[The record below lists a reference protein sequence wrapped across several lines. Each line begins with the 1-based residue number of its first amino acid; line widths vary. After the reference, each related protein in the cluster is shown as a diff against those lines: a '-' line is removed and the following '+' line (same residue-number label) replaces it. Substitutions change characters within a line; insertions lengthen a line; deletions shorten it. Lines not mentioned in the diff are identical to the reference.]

1 MDVRDLVRQHYGT
14 RSVAEAVLTTLADA
28 GVAVDRLRVEDLAP
42 VDQLHAG
49 GSAATTHLLGRLE
62 HHGAGPGS
70 ATLLDVG
77 CGIGGPARVAATR
90 GWRVSGVD
98 LTPELVEAATTLTE
112 RVGLGDR
119 VTYAVAPAEA
129 LPLDDASCGAA
140 VLVHVGMNV
149 PDKRALLAEVHRVLE
164 PGGVFAAYEQVRRE
178 AGDLPFPMPWAEDER
193 SSFVEPVEDY
203 VAHLRATGFEVL
215 EVEDR
220 TTASLAGPPPGAL
233 SPVAVFGPVFG
244 ERFGRLV
251 QATRDGLLGAALVLA
266 RA

>member
-14 RSVAEAVLTTLADA
+14 RSVADAVLETLADA
-28 GVAVDRLRVEDLAP
+28 GVAVDRLRVEDLAA

-49 GSAATTHLLGRLE
+49 GSAATTHLLARLE
-62 HHGAGPGS
+62 HHGADPTS
-70 ATLLDVG
+70 PLLDVG
-77 CGIGGPARVAATR
+77 CGIGGPARVAAAQ
-90 GWRVSGVD
+90 GWRVTGVD
-98 LTPELVEAATTLTE
+98 LTPELVAAATTLTE

-119 VTYAVAPAEA
+119 VTYAVAPAES
-129 LPLDDASCGAA
+129 LPLADASCGAA

-164 PGGVFAAYEQVRRE
+164 PGGVFAAYEQVRRGP
-178 AGDLPFPMPWAEDER
+178 GDLPFPMPWAEDER
-193 SSFVEPVEDY
+193 ASFVEPVEDY

-220 TTASLAGPPPGAL
+220 TAASLAGPPPGPL
-233 SPVAVFGPVFG
+233 SPVAVFGPVFA

-251 QATRDGLLGAALVLA
+251 QATRDGLLGAALVVA